1 MNQRNTQHR
10 NIIFLKEQKGPID
23 KYESPT
29 SLSKFVPLIKH
40 KHIPDETLQ
49 LLRDPTYLR
58 TLRYIII
65 TSQRTAEC
73 LSEDVIPGLTS
84 EQLRE
89 LLTKCVYTVGPATGN
104 ALRKL
109 GFKDI
114 RGEDTGNGAALSK
127 FIIEDLNNDNDN
139 NDSDNIGEILF
150 LVGVIRKDIVTRTLT
165 EAGLKVRE
173 VVTYE
178 TSDLDD
184 NLPRFQS
191 ALYGIRQFVN
201 ESGNENNNDNDDNN
215 NNNNNGCWV
224 VVFSPQGVSPELID
238 YIKVEQQQQQQHQ
251 QESNSSNCS
260 VSSIGESSFEM
271 EENVDGQSIRSSI
284 SSQSSTHSIPLK
296 VACIGPTTEMFL
308 TRCGLKP
315 EVVSPKPNPTA
326 LHNALEEYDSN
337 S

>member
-40 KHIPDETLQ
+40 KHIPDETLK
-49 LLRDPTYLR
+49 LLRNPTYLK

-73 LSEDVIPGLTS
+73 LSEDILPRLTR
-84 EQLRE
+84 EQLQG
-89 LLTKCVYTVGPATGN
+89 LLTKCVYTVGPATGM

-127 FIIEDLNNDNDN
+127 FIVEDLLAAEGGEISKRSN
-139 NDSDNIGEILF
+139 SIGEILF

-191 ALYGIRQFVN
+191 ALCGIRQFVN
-201 ESGNENNNDNDDNN
+201 GNEDNNSNDNN
-215 NNNNNGCWV
+215 NFDNSNNGCWV

-238 YIKVEQQQQQQHQ
+238 YIKDEQQQQQQ
-251 QESNSSNCS
+251 QESNSSI
-260 VSSIGESSFEM
+260 SSIGECSFEM
-271 EENVDGQSIRSSI
+271 ENVDGVQSIRSSI
-284 SSQSSTHSIPLK
+284 SSQSSIHSIPLK

-337 S
+337 FS